1 MHLKKVK
8 LNEID
13 AEIDLIGANTP
24 KALEPWQITN
34 AEANGPYAVKTV
46 FGWVI
51 NGTLNSCTA
60 EETSRLQILTTNH
73 ISATELKD
81 PYSAI

>member
-46 FGWVI
+46 FDQW
-51 NGTLNSCTA
+51 
-60 EETSRLQILTTNH
+60 TTQFLH
-73 ISATELKD
+73 C
-81 PYSAI
+81 